1 MNDDYG
7 YNGNNRND
15 KGPGKVTMFFIKYN
29 KLIWL
34 LLIAVAF
41 YSGRG
46 NFTKFINTFRYWDEI
61 QAAKGDVLLVQHLFV
76 YDRLYIT
83 DPENYSEIVLTD
95 EGTYRHN
102 VRVGSDLTLEQEKF
116 EFNNGDT
123 YRHVTIPYVDTVNIM
138 DIDTLKMISRYYT
151 RNGSAYYYDFG
162 KEEWVKIKTLR
173 GGTALPKNTLMY
185 LTFNDER
192 FVLMDQL
199 YAYHDED
206 EGVYAADSELTHL
219 AHSNIRGSGLEVL
232 QPFSM
237 REGMSYQS
245 WTLESN
251 EPLIDLESGEV
262 LPGTDVTEKEL
273 ILKELGLGANDRWL
287 SDGIYSAVEEGY
299 TPYGE
304 TNYYRNDN
312 ARQLDLLLAAKDSE
326 TAQQLA
332 MICAFKLAQNIN
344 EYGYFETPVQ
354 NTKLYTDYGIRYGY
368 ADMKANAQIG
378 QKLVTAGTRFG
389 EGPFEDAIR
398 ALADFFAE
406 RMAEGALPE
415 YWHYKGEIKAVSAS
429 SETRKEAAAFL
440 KAAGEL
446 LGEPEYISLADS
458 LK

>member
-7 YNGNNRND
+7 YNGNNRKD
-15 KGPGKVTMFFIKYN
+15 KGPSKVTMFFIKYN

-95 EGTYRHN
+95 EGTYSHN

-138 DIDTLKMISRYYT
+138 DIDTLKMITRYYR

-162 KEEWVKIKTLR
+162 EEKWVKIKTLR
-173 GGTALPKNTLMY
+173 GGTALPRNTLMY
-185 LTFNDER
+185 LTFNDEY

-199 YAYHDED
+199 YAYYDED
-206 EGVYAADSELTHL
+206 DGVYEADSELTHL

-251 EPLIDLESGEV
+251 EPLIDLE
-262 LPGTDVTEKEL
+262 
-273 ILKELGLGANDRWL
+273 
-287 SDGIYSAVEEGY
+287 
-299 TPYGE
+299 
-304 TNYYRNDN
+304 
-312 ARQLDLLLAAKDSE
+312 
-326 TAQQLA
+326 
-332 MICAFKLAQNIN
+332 
-344 EYGYFETPVQ
+344 
-354 NTKLYTDYGIRYGY
+354 
-368 ADMKANAQIG
+368 
-378 QKLVTAGTRFG
+378 
-389 EGPFEDAIR
+389 
-398 ALADFFAE
+398 
-406 RMAEGALPE
+406 
-415 YWHYKGEIKAVSAS
+415 
-429 SETRKEAAAFL
+429 
-440 KAAGEL
+440 
-446 LGEPEYISLADS
+446 
-458 LK
+458 

>member
-7 YNGNNRND
+7 YNGNNRKD

-95 EGTYRHN
+95 DGTYRHN

-116 EFNNGDT
+116 EFNNGDA

-138 DIDTLKMISRYYT
+138 DIDTLKMITRYYR

-162 KEEWVKIKTLR
+162 EEKWVKIKTLR
-173 GGTALPKNTLMY
+173 GGTALPRNTLMY
-185 LTFNDER
+185 LTFNDEY

-199 YAYHDED
+199 YAYYDED
-206 EGVYAADSELTHL
+206 DGVYEADSELTHL

-304 TNYYRNDN
+304 ANYYRNDN

-354 NTKLYTDYGIRYGY
+354 NTKLYTDNGIRYGY

-415 YWHYKGEIKAVSAS
+415 YWHYKGEIKTVSAS